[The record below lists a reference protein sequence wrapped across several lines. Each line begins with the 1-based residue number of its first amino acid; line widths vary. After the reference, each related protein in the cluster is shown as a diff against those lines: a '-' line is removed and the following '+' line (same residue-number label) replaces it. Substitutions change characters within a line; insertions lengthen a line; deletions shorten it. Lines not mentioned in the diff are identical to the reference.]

1 MSPPETP
8 KKESLKENEDLAIKE
23 NGTSPREI
31 GDKIKVES
39 AGEYETPELTSDEEN
54 LVQLQTPRK
63 RRKVN
68 LSKEHDFTSP
78 LKKVIMNNLNEY
90 KKSDMADKLKLS
102 RDFVNTQ
109 VPRPADVEKL
119 KANRAVTS
127 FTDTFE
133 GYFEQKRS
141 VRGVK
146 VSKNSITMA
155 PHVTREEFGLIS
167 NIFHRNLHKNLR
179 DHLYIIQK
187 KLYPQYWFEVIQGF
201 SLLFYGIGSKKVFL
215 EDFVF
220 KYLSPK
226 LALSQAIEVPTYNG
240 KKSKFEGIPVVVVN
254 GYNPTCNY
262 RDVFKDILSLL
273 TPAELTQSESKFW
286 GNHVIMNIQKLID
299 YYKDKPL
306 DIKLIVAIHNIDGPN
321 IRRGD
326 SPTILSF
333 LSLIRQVAIVASA
346 DHIYAPFLWDNLRA
360 QNYNFVFHD
369 VTNYAPYEAESSFQ
383 DVMRL
388 GKSENSTGAEGAK
401 YVLQSLTLNSKKMYK
416 LLIETQLQ
424 HMEKVGTTKSTGKVA
439 ASKRGTMSMGVE
451 FKQLVHLCAADFI
464 ASNEM
469 ALRSMLTEFIEHKM
483 ASVSKNTVGTE
494 FVWVP
499 YTYAEMKRLQ
509 EILYEE

>member
-146 VSKNSITMA
+146 
-155 PHVTREEFGLIS
+155 
-167 NIFHRNLHKNLR
+167 
-179 DHLYIIQK
+179 
-187 KLYPQYWFEVIQGF
+187 
-201 SLLFYGIGSKKVFL
+201 FL
-215 EDFVF
+215 
-220 KYLSPK
+220 K
-226 LALSQAIEVPTYNG
+226 T
-240 KKSKFEGIPVVVVN
+240 
-254 GYNPTCNY
+254 
-262 RDVFKDILSLL
+262 
-273 TPAELTQSESKFW
+273 
-286 GNHVIMNIQKLID
+286 
-299 YYKDKPL
+299 
-306 DIKLIVAIHNIDGPN
+306 
-321 IRRGD
+321 
-326 SPTILSF
+326 
-333 LSLIRQVAIVASA
+333 
-346 DHIYAPFLWDNLRA
+346 
-360 QNYNFVFHD
+360 
-369 VTNYAPYEAESSFQ
+369 
-383 DVMRL
+383 
-388 GKSENSTGAEGAK
+388 
-401 YVLQSLTLNSKKMYK
+401 
-416 LLIETQLQ
+416 
-424 HMEKVGTTKSTGKVA
+424 
-439 ASKRGTMSMGVE
+439 
-451 FKQLVHLCAADFI
+451 
-464 ASNEM
+464 
-469 ALRSMLTEFIEHKM
+469 
-483 ASVSKNTVGTE
+483 
-494 FVWVP
+494 
-499 YTYAEMKRLQ
+499 RLQ
-509 EILYEE
+509 WLHT